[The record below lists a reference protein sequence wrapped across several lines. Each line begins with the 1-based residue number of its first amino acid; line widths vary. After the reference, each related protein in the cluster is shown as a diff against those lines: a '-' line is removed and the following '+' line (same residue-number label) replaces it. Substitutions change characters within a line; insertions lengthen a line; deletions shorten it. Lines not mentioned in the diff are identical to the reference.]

1 MTPPKIRLYSKKALL
16 LAGLCLFVFVWR
28 CPIYHIIGLPCPGCG
43 MSRACLAFLQGN
55 LSKSLQMHAMLIPT
69 GLCAIL
75 YCLNKKARKPVLYLW
90 IAAMLLYYTWRI
102 VFLWG
107 EQPMVFNEQSV
118 LFWLIRL
125 FKKIRIV

>member
-1 MTPPKIRLYSKKALL
+1 
-16 LAGLCLFVFVWR
+16 
-28 CPIYHIIGLPCPGCG
+28 